1 MAVQRQR
8 TCQRYMPPA
17 CPSRSLQLRGRQVG
31 LGGRRPRRA
40 GGEGGTRPAVQA
52 AGRPKRQCGAEG
64 VEGRLR
70 RREAQA
76 EVVEGDRRSAAVGQW
91 ATLVRSRRY
100 RSAVQQLRDNLQ
112 AQLLDS
118 QAVCQQQAA
127 QLRQAHAA
135 LEAARAE
142 CAALAAQLRDAEARH
157 QQELEQ
163 AGQER
168 QQEVAMLQ
176 QQADEQCQLLQ
187 QQADAAAAVA
197 VAEAEQHC
205 HVEAAARWAAAGSR
219 GWPASCPIET
229 RAWGRQ
235 ICTCLSQLPIKSFL
249 CEPQGVPGGTA
260 RPA

>member
-1 MAVQRQR
+1 MEEHLHAQ
-8 TCQRYMPPA
+8 
-17 CPSRSLQLRGRQVG
+17 LQVLTGQLERHGDAEAAH
-31 LGGRRPRRA
+31 L
-40 GGEGGTRPAVQA
+40 PAVHA
-52 AGRPKRQCGAEG
+52 AGLSKLQSAAEG
-64 VEGRLR
+64 LEVRLLR
-70 RREAQA
+70 LEAQA
-76 EVVEGDRRSAAVGQW
+76 AVVEEDRRSAAVGQW

-197 VAEAEQHC
+197 VAEAEQRC